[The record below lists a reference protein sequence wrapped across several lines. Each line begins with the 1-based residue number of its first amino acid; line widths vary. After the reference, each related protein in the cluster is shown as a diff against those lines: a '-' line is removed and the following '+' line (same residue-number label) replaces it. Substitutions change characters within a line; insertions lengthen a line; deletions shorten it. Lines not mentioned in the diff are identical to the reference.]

1 MFGANTTTIN
11 FLLKHPLARTLQPGD
26 EIVVTQLDPRR
37 QRLALVAGCGRPCAS
52 VTSAGLPLCRPPAVS
67 TPLLLVA
74 RSSDDF
80 HVDNPVRGCKRTRP
94 VVGSPCCAVAAP
106 RSHEVCAEPRG
117 SVTRRSPARA
127 RFVTAAG
134 RRWLRSPAVG
144 GGGPC
149 RRSRECRFPAS
160 RPCATRRHAKG
171 DEGREHLI
179 RAGWNAGPGLT

>member
-1 MFGANTTTIN
+1 VFGANTTTIN

-80 HVDNPVRGCKRTRP
+80 HVDNPLDRCRKRTAWIVRW
-94 VVGSPCCAVAAP
+94 AREEVAALLGW
-106 RSHEVCAEPRG
+106 RSPLAGRG
-117 SVTRRSPARA
+117 MRRSPVR
-127 RFVTAAG
+127 RGCVTA
-134 RRWLRSPAVG
+134 
-144 GGGPC
+144 
-149 RRSRECRFPAS
+149 
-160 RPCATRRHAKG
+160 
-171 DEGREHLI
+171 
-179 RAGWNAGPGLT
+179 